1 LENRISDARSNSLF
15 LALHW
20 LTFTGAALVSIFYV
34 ARYLGNDAPMAPLL
48 LMVYFALLSLAN
60 APLD

>member
-1 LENRISDARSNSLF
+1 
-15 LALHW
+15 LHW